1 MIGSALTGLAL
12 GLLTGLDP
20 LTDIRSE
27 AICATQTTAPA
38 STPEVRLAW
47 RDLGP
52 ADGRPVLLIAGTD
65 QQMGQWPAALLTG
78 LREAGHRVILYEA
91 RDVGCSTHHVDAGPV
106 DWGAVFAA
114 MGAGS
119 PPPLAYDLPVLA
131 ADAVAVLDHLGLA
144 QADIIGV
151 AGGATVAGEV
161 AAAHPDR
168 VGRLVLVMANSG
180 NPARPMPA
188 RPERM
193 AAVPPPPSAGAEVAA
208 VVGWRTT
215 AWTALG
221 APASP
226 ALDALA
232 REATARSWDPDGTTR
247 AGAALLTSGD
257 RRARLAAVAAP
268 TLVIHGA
275 DDPLISPDAGRDVAE
290 AIPEADFQLIPGM
303 GHDLSPAGVEAVLA
317 ALASSPE
324 PADGD

>member
-1 MIGSALTGLAL
+1 MVGSALTGLAL
-12 GLLTGLDP
+12 GLLASLDP
-20 LTDIRSE
+20 LTEIRSE
-27 AICATQTTAPA
+27 TICAAETTAPA
-38 STPEVRLAW
+38 STPEARLAW

-65 QQMGQWPAALLTG
+65 QQMGQWPTDLFTG
-78 LREAGHRVILYEA
+78 LRDAGHRVILYEA

-144 QADIIGV
+144 RADVVGV
-151 AGGATVAGEV
+151 SGGATVAGAV

-193 AAVPPPPSAGAEVAA
+193 AAVPPPPSAGADVAA
-208 VVGWRTT
+208 VVAWRTS

-226 ALDALA
+226 ALDAVA
-232 REATARSWDPDGTTR
+232 REATARSWDPDGTAR

-257 RRARLAAVAAP
+257 RRARLAAVVAP
-268 TLVIHGA
+268 TVVLHGA
-275 DDPLISPDAGRDVAE
+275 EDPLISPDAGRDVAE
-290 AIPEADFQLIPGM
+290 AIPEANFQLIPGM
-303 GHDLSPAGVEAVLA
+303 GHDLSPAAVDAVLA

-324 PADGD
+324 PAHGE